1 MSHQAETQSQAQ
13 GSGLSPLPT
22 WTLPWR
28 RLPLDAHTENPC
40 SSQEPRRHPGCP
52 KWRAVSAGALLP
64 WGPQREWVPCA
75 YLVEGRH
82 GSGAHH
88 QGYADDGVAVEAV
101 RVGHHD
107 DARDGEDGRHDLQG
121 GREGDSVSL
130 QMELQVP

>member
-1 MSHQAETQSQAQ
+1 MSA
-13 GSGLSPLPT
+13 
-22 WTLPWR
+22 R
-28 RLPLDAHTENPC
+28 
-40 SSQEPRRHPGCP
+40 
-52 KWRAVSAGALLP
+52 ALLP
-64 WGPQREWVPCA
+64 WGPLREWVPCT

-107 DARDGEDGRHDLQG
+107 DARDGEDGRHDLKG

-130 QMELQVP
+130 RTELQVPENGNVLLVGLFQVDRGGSWVSCRGHLSKLSLTKTLQRS